1 MQFGDLPYGYDHKYV
16 YSHVGYNLKV
26 TDMQAAVGVEQ
37 LKKLP
42 DFIKARKENFEK
54 LYKGIQEFEE
64 YLILPEAEENSN
76 PSWFAFPL
84 SVIENDKFT
93 KNELVNY
100 LEEHKVMTRQLF
112 AGNLTRQP
120 AYQNV
125 EYRVVGDLANTDY
138 IMNKTFFIG
147 VYPGLDD
154 QKIEYIIQQF
164 ADFFDERI

>member
-1 MQFGDLPYGYDHKYV
+1 
-16 YSHVGYNLKV
+16 
-26 TDMQAAVGVEQ
+26 
-37 LKKLP
+37 
-42 DFIKARKENFEK
+42 
-54 LYKGIQEFEE
+54 
-64 YLILPEAEENSN
+64 
-76 PSWFAFPL
+76 L
-84 SVIENDKFT
+84 SVRENDKFT

-138 IMNKTFFIG
+138 IMNNTFFIG

>member
-1 MQFGDLPYGYDHKYV
+1 
-16 YSHVGYNLKV
+16 
-26 TDMQAAVGVEQ
+26 
-37 LKKLP
+37 
-42 DFIKARKENFEK
+42 
-54 LYKGIQEFEE
+54 
-64 YLILPEAEENSN
+64 
-76 PSWFAFPL
+76 
-84 SVIENDKFT
+84 
-93 KNELVNY
+93 
-100 LEEHKVMTRQLF
+100 MTRQLF

-138 IMNKTFFIG
+138 IMNNTFFIG